1 MVSMATKNSTFGYM
15 TQAQADKVQKIATE
29 SAALAK
35 RTLRKSNELE
45 AYLGLLEYRKGRINF
60 YGSLKE
66 LMQKAKR
73 A

>member
-1 MVSMATKNSTFGYM
+1 MVAKNSTFGYM
-15 TQAQADKVQKIATE
+15 TRAQARKLQKIAAE
-29 SAALAK
+29 SATVAK
-35 RTLRKSNELE
+35 KTLHKSNELE
-45 AYLGLLEYRKGRINF
+45 AYFSLLEYREGRINF